1 MHIVEAIVDRRK
13 SALVGNVLID
23 LDLAIQV
30 IWTSVLL
37 ASKGIAKKCVN
48 RPSTRPGS
56 SVRPLT
62 PPKAVPRHVLPV
74 TSWNLREITD
84 GLRSTTEVTHG
95 RVEISFPAAATP
107 MTVETPHP
115 L

>member
-1 MHIVEAIVDRRK
+1 MHIVEAFVDRRK
-13 SALVGNVLID
+13 SSLVGNVLID

-30 IWTSVLL
+30 IWTNGLWV
-37 ASKGIAKKCVN
+37 SKGMVLKCVN

-74 TSWNLREITD
+74 TSWNLRE
-84 GLRSTTEVTHG
+84 GLG
-95 RVEISFPAAATP
+95 
-107 MTVETPHP
+107 
-115 L
+115 